1 LGFILNTLSNIFYKE
16 KMSHRKSIFRDD
28 IMKEIS
34 PIDKN
39 TYSNKKFA
47 KKVKKSPELEENF
60 LERKKEDL
68 KPEEREFLQLKRE
81 GKV

>member
-1 LGFILNTLSNIFYKE
+1 
-16 KMSHRKSIFRDD
+16 
-28 IMKEIS
+28 MKEIS